1 VLIGKQ
7 YNQVNKLNIIKMK
20 TFKKIQ
26 EGIIEITE
34 TKKQVHCVDI
44 EILEKEI
51 QEKQELLA
59 QLKKAKWN
67 LF

>member
-1 VLIGKQ
+1 MLIGKQ

-59 QLKKAKWN
+59 QLKKAK
-67 LF
+67 

>member
-1 VLIGKQ
+1 
-7 YNQVNKLNIIKMK
+7 MK

-59 QLKKAKWN
+59 QLKKAK
-67 LF
+67 